1 MKIKS
6 LIAVAVVAASAG
18 CMGPGAGNGK
28 PLRVAVFVGGGA
40 RNIGAFRWLE
50 LTARAKNVVATPVDG
65 DAVRGGALDSADVL
79 VMPGGSSVE
88 EAKTLGLDG
97 REKVKAFVRNGGGY
111 VGTCAGCCLWSPRRA
126 IPTCST

>member
-18 CMGPGAGNGK
+18 CMGPGAGNGVAASDAGK

-50 LTARAKNVVATPVDG
+50 LTARAKNVVARLLARTG
-65 DAVRGGALDSADVL
+65 ARRSRRSSGTAAATSARARDAVS
-79 VMPGGSSVE
+79 
-88 EAKTLGLDG
+88 
-97 REKVKAFVRNGGGY
+97 
-111 VGTCAGCCLWSPRRA
+111 
-126 IPTCST
+126 